1 MKRVGLFLATIS
13 MVFLLTACGGKE
25 KSLDCN
31 MSADQKGVIVKQN
44 FLLNFEGNGKF
55 KSAVLTQDAVVSE
68 DLLKA
73 TDLNTYKS
81 AFEQTIKST
90 YKDLKY
96 DITDNGKD
104 TVTIKVDF
112 KDIGSLGMVSNGKD
126 VKASKKDF
134 ENAKKS
140 FESAKYTCTVK

>member
-31 MSADQKGVIVKQN
+31 MSADQNGVSVKQN

>member
-31 MSADQKGVIVKQN
+31 MSADQKGVSVKQN

-90 YKDLKY
+90 YIDLKY

>member
-81 AFEQTIKST
+81 AFEQTIKSQ

>member
-31 MSADQKGVIVKQN
+31 MSVNQNGVDVKQN

-68 DLLKA
+68 NLLKA
-73 TDLNTYKS
+73 TDLNTFKS
-81 AFEQTIKST
+81 AFEQTIKSQ

-96 DITDNGKD
+96 DVSDNGKD
-104 TVTIKVDF
+104 TVTFKVNF
-112 KDIGSLGMVSNGKD
+112 NDISSLGMVSNGKK

-140 FESAKYTCTVK
+140 FEGAKYTCTVK

>member
-1 MKRVGLFLATIS
+1 MKRVGLFLASIS
-13 MVFLLTACGGKE
+13 CVFLLTACGGKE

-31 MSADQKGVIVKQN
+31 MSVDQNGVSVKQN

-68 DLLKA
+68 DLLKT
-73 TDLNTYKS
+73 TDLDTYKK
-81 AFEQTIKST
+81 AFEQTITSQ

-96 DITDNGKD
+96 DVSDNGTD
-104 TVTIKVDF
+104 TITFKVNFD
-112 KDIGSLGMVSNGKD
+112 DISSLGMVSNGQK

-140 FESAKYTCTVK
+140 FESAKYTCSVK

>member
-1 MKRVGLFLATIS
+1 MKRVGLFLTTIS

-31 MSADQKGVIVKQN
+31 MSADQKGVSVKQN

-55 KSAVLTQDAVVSE
+55 KSAVLTQNAVVSE

-81 AFEQTIKST
+81 AFEQTIKSQ

>member
-31 MSADQKGVIVKQN
+31 MSADQKGVSVKQN

-55 KSAVLTQDAVVSE
+55 KSAVLTQNAVVSE

-81 AFEQTIKST
+81 AFEQTIKSQ

>member
-1 MKRVGLFLATIS
+1 MKRVGLFLTTIS

-31 MSADQKGVIVKQN
+31 MSADQKGVSVKQN

-81 AFEQTIKST
+81 AFEQTIKSQ

>member
-31 MSADQKGVIVKQN
+31 MSADQKGVSVKQN

>member
-1 MKRVGLFLATIS
+1 MKRVGLFLTTIS

-31 MSADQKGVIVKQN
+31 MSADQKGVSVKQN

-55 KSAVLTQDAVVSE
+55 KSAVLTQNAVVSE

>member
-44 FLLNFEGNGKF
+44 FLLNFEGSGKF

-81 AFEQTIKST
+81 AFEQTIKSQ

>member
-1 MKRVGLFLATIS
+1 MKRVGLFLTTIS

-55 KSAVLTQDAVVSE
+55 KSAVLTQNAVVSE

-81 AFEQTIKST
+81 AFEQTIKSQ

>member
-31 MSADQKGVIVKQN
+31 MSANQKGVIVKQN